1 MRDRISLV
9 LVEYQDGRV
18 AVQALDCPPDEAKKL
33 FAECK
38 RADKDV
44 RMSLINIGF
53 EGTDIMVSAETK
65 KVQKSSG

>member
-1 MRDRISLV
+1 MRDRLSLI
-9 LVEYQDGRV
+9 LVEYADGRV
-18 AVQALDCPPDEAKKL
+18 AVQALDCPPEEAKKL
-33 FAECK
+33 FSECN

-53 EGTDIMVSAETK
+53 GGTDIIVSAETK